1 MARVTVEDCV
11 SQVDNRFQLVLI
23 ATRRARQLAHGND
36 PLVEPENDKPTVIAL
51 REVAEGK
58 IDASILDEP
67 MDTRT
72 NLPPPPPIVDDLDD
86 ELGEAAVKPAATIAR
101 SLGHILGGAPSS
113 S

>member
-23 ATRRARQLAHGND
+23 ATRRARQLCRGNE

-67 MDTRT
+67 VDTRVSA
-72 NLPPPPPIVDDLDD
+72 PPPPPIADDLDED
-86 ELGEAAVKPAATIAR
+86 FGDTGIRPVAD
-101 SLGHILGGAPSS
+101 GHLNSAEGHQSS